1 MDALL
6 SKSDQESS
14 EHKNQIV
21 TEFGEDKIVH
31 VLGKF

>member
-21 TEFGEDKIVH
+21 TEFEEDKIVH